1 MRHSWRP
8 RFGLGAMLLVMLV
21 CSVMSSA
28 GYYLVRGNLAR
39 PGQSGESGHSLQL
52 VFLLITLAAPLL
64 LAVAMS
70 LVLQFSRYVNRRK
83 P

>member
-1 MRHSWRP
+1 
-8 RFGLGAMLLVMLV
+8 MLV

-39 PGQSGESGHSLQL
+39 PGQANAGGHSLQL

-64 LAVAMS
+64 LAVAIS
-70 LVLQFSRYVNRRK
+70 LALQLSRYINRRK